1 MNYDNKTAENFH
13 NDFLKM
19 MDASDEGAKVEFETE
34 FRGKKTS
41 MLANGFRLESGDW
54 IRTVVDIT
62 DQKNREAELE
72 SLYKAID
79 VMSAGVIVWDKDHK
93 LVFANRDR
101 AKIPLDLNS
110 KWEFLDM
117 ICWSINK
124 SMAFLLYLKVN
135 QYPVG

>member
-13 NDFLKM
+13 KEFLKM
-19 MDASDEGAKVEFETE
+19 MDASDEGAKVEFETK

-54 IRTVVDIT
+54 IQTVVDIT

-72 SLYKAID
+72 SLYKAIH

-93 LVFANRDR
+93 LVFANKGMREN
-101 AKIPLDLNS
+101 PFGF
-110 KWEFLDM
+110 EFKMGVSRHDM
-117 ICWSINK
+117 LEHQQK
-124 SMAFLLYLKVN
+124 SREGEALRPDYN
-135 QYPVG
+135 E